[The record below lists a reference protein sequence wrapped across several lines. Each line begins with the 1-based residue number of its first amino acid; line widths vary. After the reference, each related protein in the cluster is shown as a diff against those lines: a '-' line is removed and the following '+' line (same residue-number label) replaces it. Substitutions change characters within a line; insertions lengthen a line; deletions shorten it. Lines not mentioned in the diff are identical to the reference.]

1 MSAAAAAG
9 ASSPR
14 VISAVGELRAT
25 IQAARPG
32 GQPIGVVQTMG
43 ALHAG
48 HVSLVQAARAECV
61 LTVVTI
67 YVNPTQ
73 FGPHEDLARYPR
85 TLEADLSA
93 CGAAGADVV
102 FVPDDRTMYPAGFST
117 CVDPPAV
124 AQPLE
129 GQFRPGHF
137 RGVATVVLKLFNLV
151 QPDVAYFGHKDYQ
164 QTLVVRRMVQDLDV
178 PVEIRVCPTVREAD
192 GLAMSSR
199 NRYLSPAERAQAVA
213 VSRSLAR
220 AAELVQSGAA
230 NPETVGAEMRHLLTA
245 AGFARIDYATL
256 ADPETL
262 QPVCEIRHPVMALVA
277 AHLGHTRLID
287 NLRIE

>member
-1 MSAAAAAG
+1 MSSAAAAG

-25 IQAARPG
+25 IRAARAAG
-32 GQPIGVVQTMG
+32 KTIGVVPTMG

-48 HVSLVQAARAECV
+48 HVSLVQAARADCG

-73 FGPHEDLARYPR
+73 FGPQEDLARYPR

-102 FVPDDRTMYPAGFST
+102 FVPDDRAIYPAGFST
-117 CVDPPAV
+117 YVDPPAV

-192 GLAMSSR
+192 GLALSSR
-199 NRYLSPAERAQAVA
+199 NRYLSPAERGQAVA

-220 AAELVQSGAA
+220 AAELVQGGAA
-230 NPETVGAEMRHLLTA
+230 CPETVAAEMQRLLAA

-256 ADPETL
+256 ADPQTL
-262 QPVCEIRHPVMALVA
+262 QPVCEIRRPIMALVA
-277 AHLGHTRLID
+277 AYLGHTRLID